1 VIKRT
6 LKVPLKGSFK
16 AFFVTYRLQTFVLLG
31 LIILLSLFFPSGK
44 SLQYAYQL
52 NDIARDPVIAP
63 FTFPI
68 LKTEEKLQADLE
80 EARRSKPF
88 LFIRSQ
94 AVVDSGI
101 ARIENFFSKVRAIQG
116 ATLALEESRDLV
128 YRYRYEEE
136 FQERFAKYRV
146 DSTALVFLM
155 ESFDS
160 QVTFD
165 ISEQS
170 WSDFIAQGLSSNL
183 ENQIKV
189 DLVQICRNRWAEG
202 ILDIPSENITSD
214 EVLVSQGEDGA
225 ATVAKPDDFNDL
237 ETAWTKARIEI
248 TNLYS
253 DENDP
258 RLELSYDLIIE
269 FMQPNLIFD
278 KETTDRR
285 LAAHLD
291 RVPRYQGT
299 VLENER
305 IVDKNTRITQDIL
318 QKLNSLAAET
328 SKQEGFEEWWVKIL
342 AYAGRMVIIGVVL
355 SFFFTFL
362 LIYRIQIYKNWRMV
376 LLISLIFAVELG
388 LANLFVVQFKFS
400 EYLIPITVAAMTL
413 TILFDARIGFM
424 GTTALVILISIL
436 LGNDVDFIIVSLFTS
451 SVAMYNVRQLRTRS
465 QLFITIFSLIGA
477 SILVLIGLGLFKHV
491 GWEAFQQ
498 DLVFLVVVSVLAPI
512 ITYGLVGLIEIG
524 FEITTDLSLLEL
536 LDFDHPLLKRLQQEA
551 NGTFNHCVVVG
562 NLAEFCAYA
571 IGARSLL
578 CRVGA
583 YYHDIGKI
591 IRPEYFIENQ
601 FTNKSKH
608 DTLTRIMSAK
618 IIKNHIKEGLQL
630 AEEYAVPKI
639 VSDFIPMHHGTSLVE
654 YFYRVALEEAK
665 DPSKVDETAFRYSGP
680 KPNTK
685 ETGILMICEAVEAAV
700 RSLQDRDMMKIED
713 MIDKIIKNRV
723 DDGQLDECPLTL
735 DELRRIKGTVDGS
748 SGMLPVLRGIYH
760 IRIEYPE
767 VSQKPE
773 STSAPAT
780 APKPKPSSTAAQAS
794 TSGHKKNP
802 AK

>member
-6 LKVPLKGSFK
+6 IKIPLVSSLKAL
-16 AFFVTYRLQTFVLLG
+16 FVTSRLQTLVLLG
-31 LIILLSLFFPSGK
+31 LIILLSLFFPRGR

-68 LKTEEKLQADLE
+68 LKTEEKLQADLA
-80 EARRSKPF
+80 EARLSEPF
-88 LFIRSQ
+88 QFIRSQ

-101 ARIENFFSKVRAIQG
+101 ARIENFFSRLREIQE
-116 ATLALEESRDLV
+116 TTDALEESRDLI

-136 FQERFAKYRV
+136 FQEMFAKYRA
-146 DSTALVFLM
+146 DSTILVLLM
-155 ESFDS
+155 ESFDN

-165 ISEQS
+165 ISERS
-170 WSDFIAQGLSSNL
+170 WYDFIVQGLPANL
-183 ENQIKV
+183 ENQIRE

-202 ILDIPSENITSD
+202 ILDIPSENITSN
-214 EVLVSQGEDGA
+214 EVLVTQGEDGA
-225 ATVAKPDDFNDL
+225 ATVGKPDDFNDL
-237 ETAWTKARIEI
+237 ETAWTKARKEI
-248 TNLYS
+248 TDLYPN
-253 DENDP
+253 ENDP
-258 RLELSYDLIIE
+258 RLELSYDLIVE

-285 LAAHLD
+285 LAARLD

-318 QKLNSLAAET
+318 QKLNSLAAEI

-342 AYAGRMVIIGVVL
+342 AYAGRMVLIGVVL

-362 LIYRIQIYKNWRMV
+362 IVYRVQIYKNWRMV

-388 LANLFVVQFKFS
+388 LTNLFVVQFKFS

-424 GTTALVILISIL
+424 GTTSIVILISVL

-498 DLVFLVVVSVLAPI
+498 DLIFLIVVSVLAPI

-524 FEITTDLSLLEL
+524 FDITTDLSLLEL

-551 NGTFNHCVVVG
+551 NGTFNHSVVVG
-562 NLAEFCAYA
+562 NLAESCANA

-601 FTNKSKH
+601 FTSKSKH
-608 DTLTRIMSAK
+608 DSLTNVMSAK

-630 AEEYAVPKI
+630 AEEYALPKI
-639 VSDFIPMHHGTSLVE
+639 VSDFIPMHHGTTRVE
-654 YFYRVALEEAK
+654 YFYRTALEEVD
-665 DPSKVDETAFRYSGP
+665 DPSMVDETAFRYPGP

-700 RSLQDRDMMKIED
+700 RSLKDRDMMKIED
-713 MIDKIIKNRV
+713 MIEKIIKNRV
-723 DDGQLDECPLTL
+723 DDGQLSECPLTL
-735 DELRRIKGTVDGS
+735 DELRRIRGTVDSS

-767 VSQKPE
+767 ANLETETE
-773 STSAPAT
+773 SPPSTTS
-780 APKPKPSSTAAQAS
+780 
-794 TSGHKKNP
+794 KKKSNTGQNNP
-802 AK
+802 DK